1 MSTDSQNGPV
11 GDMHR
16 ADGSGAWVETRAAP
30 GRGRAGARRLAT
42 LGRDALQ
49 ATCRALAGLVLAAT
63 ATVAPAIAQDTRP
76 NILVVL
82 FDDVGFS
89 GFGAYGAD
97 ARTPNIDA
105 LADRGVQLARFYAS
119 PFCGPTRAMLMT
131 GMDNH
136 QVGMGTLVETATDEM
151 REFPAYSMAW
161 ENDQETIATLLS
173 DAGYQTYVTG
183 KWGVGEVGGNLP
195 DRFGFDR
202 SFVMDATGG
211 GNYDAKPY
219 LPGSHSV
226 EWFEDGEPVTLP
238 ENWYSSRSLVD
249 KMIAY
254 IDQGDSAEPF
264 YAFLSLQALHMPIQ
278 VSADYTDRYN
288 GVFDAGWDVMRQ
300 QRFERVKALGLVPET
315 TTLAPPPESHR
326 AWDDLSAGEKKVS
339 AREMQVNAGMMEN
352 ADYHIG
358 RLIDYLDSQDLLEN
372 TIIIIAS
379 DNGPESAKT
388 TLDGPANLALS
399 AVKLIEG
406 FDTSYDNL
414 GEPRSLTAIGPEWA
428 SVSATPFNL
437 YKFYASEGGLRV
449 PLVVA
454 GPGIADSGVEQAP
467 VHVADITPTLLD
479 AADVDYDPAAFYG
492 RSVLPM
498 LTGETDSTR
507 DDDDTF
513 AFEVSGNAALYRG
526 QWKITRNA
534 RPMGDSQWRLYD
546 LSVDPGETTDLSA
559 ENPNLFASM
568 LAEYESYSEA
578 VGVFELGPDD
588 FALKVLNEKLVNKVV
603 HKYWP
608 HAAGFVLVVLLVLF
622 LLFKLVR
629 GLFRRAHA

>member
-1 MSTDSQNGPV
+1 MIGLSRVSVFAVSVSALCLLPAFAQ
-11 GDMHR
+11 
-16 ADGSGAWVETRAAP
+16 ETSPQQPAPEVAAESP
-30 GRGRAGARRLAT
+30 TEPASE
-42 LGRDALQ
+42 
-49 ATCRALAGLVLAAT
+49 
-63 ATVAPAIAQDTRP
+63 TVAETVVPDPEPEASVQP
-76 NILVVL
+76 NIIFIL
-82 FDDVGFS
+82 FDDVGFTD
-89 GFGAYGAD
+89 FGAYGGD
-97 ARTPNIDA
+97 SRTPNIDA
-105 LADRGVQLARFYAS
+105 VAERGIQLARFYAS

-136 QVGMGTLVETATDEM
+136 QVGMGTLVETATKEM

-161 ENDQETIATLLS
+161 EDDQETIATLLS

-183 KWGVGEVGGNLP
+183 KWGIGEVGGNLP
-195 DRFGFDR
+195 NRFGFDR

-219 LPGSHSV
+219 LPGSHAV
-226 EWFEDGEPVTLP
+226 EWFEDGKPVTLP
-238 ENWYSSRSLVD
+238 EDWYSSRSLVD
-249 KMIAY
+249 KMITY
-254 IDQGDSAEPF
+254 IDEGDSEQPF
-264 YAFLSLQALHMPIQ
+264 YAFVSLQALHMPIQ
-278 VSADYTDRYN
+278 VSAEYTDRYN

-300 QRFERVKALGLVPET
+300 QRLERVKALGLVPET

-326 AWDDLSAGEKKVS
+326 SWDDLSAKEKKVS

-358 RLIDYLDSQDLLEN
+358 RLIDYLDSQGLLEN

-399 AVKLIEG
+399 AVKMIEG

-414 GEPRSLTAIGPEWA
+414 GEPKSLTAIGPEWA

-492 RSVLPM
+492 RSVLTM
-498 LTGETDSTR
+498 LTGETDATR
-507 DDDDTF
+507 DADDSF

-526 QWKITRNA
+526 KWKITKNA

-546 LSVDPGETTDLSA
+546 LSVDPGETTDLA
-559 ENPNLFASM
+559 AQNPELFESM
-568 LAEYESYSEA
+568 LAEYKAYSEE
-578 VGVFELGPDD
+578 VGVFELGPDEY
-588 FALKVLNEKLVNKVV
+588 ALKVLNTKLVNKVIS
-603 HKYWP
+603 KYWP
-608 HAAGFVLVVLLVLF
+608 HATGFVLAILLVLF

-629 GLFRRAHA
+629 GLFRRSHA